1 MFDGNWKAA
10 LYVDKNASEAQNEA
24 LVKIWGGQAGGAV
37 FPMVAKM
44 ITQMLGVKKA
54 AIDFQSANGKLS
66 VTISNVMNATIEMMK
81 GAEDKTI
88 EIRNLPAALA
98 VPTKVAR
105 STENKYA
112 DYDMHWNYSATNGF
126 YGDFEYTGP

>member
-1 MFDGNWKAA
+1 
-10 LYVDKNASEAQNEA
+10 
-24 LVKIWGGQAGGAV
+24 
-37 FPMVAKM
+37 M

-54 AIDFQSANGKLS
+54 AIDFQSADGKLS

-81 GAEDKTI
+81 GSEDKAI